1 MMHRTTSN
9 SAVGYQQLNR
19 WTTSNSTVDW
29 QQLSRELP
37 ATQPWSLP
45 ATQPW
50 LTAEL
55 PLYTVYH
62 YVLNLS
68 VRFKQSVFAVRH
80 SDRRAPSCALRART
94 GFAVLVS
101 EKDKT
106 PKGSRY
112 ED

>member
-9 SAVGYQQLNR
+9 SAVDYQQLNR

-37 ATQPWSLP
+37 AAQPWSLP

-80 SDRRAPSCALRART
+80 SHRRAPSCALRART
-94 GFAVLVS
+94 GFAVASQRERQNLKGVS
-101 EKDKT
+101 L
-106 PKGSRY
+106 
-112 ED
+112 